1 MDDIEAMFYQVQV
14 PHNQKGILRYLWWEN
29 NNLEGDLMDYEI
41 YVHVFGGTS
50 SPCCCIYVLRKT
62 VVDNV
67 SDLDVEVA
75 ETLLKPFCV
84 DNLLKSVESED
95 SAIQLIQDVSKMCQ
109 CGCFN
114 LTKFTSNR
122 KPVLKSV
129 PENHRKDG
137 VKNRVLDGKLPEERT
152 LRICWDAER
161 V

>member
-1 MDDIEAMFYQVQV
+1 MDDIEAMLYQVKV
-14 PHNQKGILRYLWWEN
+14 PDNQKGILRYSWWEN

-50 SPCCCIYVLRKT
+50 SLCCCIYVLRKT
-62 VVDNV
+62 VADNA
-67 SDLDVEVA
+67 SDFDVEVA
-75 ETLLKPFCV
+75 ETLVKPFCV
-84 DNLLKSVESED
+84 DNLLKSVEFED
-95 SAIQLIQDVSKMCQ
+95 SAIQLIQDVSKICQ
-109 CGCFN
+109 RGYFN

-122 KPVLKSV
+122 KRVLKSV
-129 PENHRKDG
+129 PENHRKEG